1 MSKAKTEKRT
11 VEELKNALVA
21 LKYEVWM
28 LWSLA
33 NILAANNK
41 GKCVIHNSLVES
53 FLLHARILIE
63 FLYKNQP
70 YKDTVRA
77 SQYFTSDSPWKSI
90 RPQKTELLEKTEKD
104 AHKHLAHLTYTRL
117 QGKMEWPYIEIAN
130 DIKEVLQ
137 VFYEILPDDFNK
149 ESNVKSTPPTNKS
162 TNSCTSSTT

>member
-1 MSKAKTEKRT
+1 MSKAKTENQT
-11 VEELKNALVA
+11 AEELKNALEQ
-21 LKYEVWM
+21 LNNYEVWM

-33 NILAANNK
+33 NILASDNQGK
-41 GKCVIHNSLVES
+41 GVIHNALVES

-63 FLYKNQP
+63 FLYKNKP

-117 QGKMEWPYIEIAN
+117 QKKKRWPYIEIAN
-130 DIKEVLQ
+130 DIQAVLQ
-137 VFYEILPDDFNK
+137 VFRENLPNDFTK
-149 ESNVKSTPPTNKS
+149 ESNV
-162 TNSCTSSTT
+162 

>member
-1 MSKAKTEKRT
+1 MSKAKTENRT
-11 VEELKNALVA
+11 VEELKNALES

-33 NILAANNK
+33 NILATDNQGK
-41 GKCVIHNSLVES
+41 GVIHNALLES
-53 FLLHARILIE
+53 FLIHARILIE
-63 FLYKNQP
+63 FLYKNKP

-117 QGKMEWPYIEIAN
+117 QGKRGWPYIKIAN
-130 DIKEVLQ
+130 DIKAVLQ
-137 VFYEILPDDFNK
+137 VFYENLPDDFNK
-149 ESNVKSTPPTNKS
+149 ESNV
-162 TNSCTSSTT
+162 